1 MLKFMYIYI
10 YVHTGEGAEKKIYC
24 VWLLNAVLVSTILS
38 VIRDNYKV
46 FIEVLMQKNNF
57 NH

>member
-1 MLKFMYIYI
+1 MP
-10 YVHTGEGAEKKIYC
+10 
-24 VWLLNAVLVSTILS
+24 LNAMLVSTILS

-46 FIEVLMQKNNF
+46 FIGVLMQKNNF